1 MAIVT
6 FLSDFGESDHYVAA
20 VKAKIL
26 SINSSLSIL
35 DISHQIGR
43 CDLAHGAF
51 VLRSVYRDFPRGT
64 VHLVAVNSVGSR
76 DDNFIAL
83 ELNGHFFVGTDNG
96 IFGLISEQEAGLV
109 VNLNVLKPVH
119 TTFPA
124 RNILA
129 VAAAKIA
136 SGRALTDLGP
146 RLETYKRMKLGQ
158 PKANQKLISGH
169 VIRVDHFGNLI
180 TNIDKRTFEILS
192 KDKKFTISF
201 ARERLNRIH
210 EFMHQVDPGDVF
222 VIFNDLD
229 LLEIGVNMGSA
240 KNLLGMKYDSP
251 VKINF
256 EES

>member
-26 SINSSLSIL
+26 SVNSSLNIL
-35 DISHQIGR
+35 DISHRIGR

-64 VHLVAVNSVGSR
+64 VHLVAVNSVGGPN
-76 DDNFIAL
+76 DNFIAL
-83 ELNGHFFVGTDNG
+83 EMNGHFFVGTDNG
-96 IFGLISEQEAGLV
+96 IFGLISEQEAALV
-109 VNLNVLKPVH
+109 VNLNVLNPVR

-146 RLETYKRMKLGQ
+146 RLETYKRMKLSE

-180 TNIDKRTFEILS
+180 TNIDQRTFNILS
-192 KDKKFTISF
+192 KDKKYTISF
-201 ARERLNRIH
+201 ARERLSRIH
-210 EFMHQVDPGDVF
+210 EFMHQVEPGEVF
-222 VIFNDLD
+222 IIFNDLG
-229 LLEIGVNMGSA
+229 LMEVGVNMGNA
-240 KNLLGMKYDSP
+240 RNLLGLDYDSP
-251 VKINF
+251 ILINF
-256 EES
+256 EE